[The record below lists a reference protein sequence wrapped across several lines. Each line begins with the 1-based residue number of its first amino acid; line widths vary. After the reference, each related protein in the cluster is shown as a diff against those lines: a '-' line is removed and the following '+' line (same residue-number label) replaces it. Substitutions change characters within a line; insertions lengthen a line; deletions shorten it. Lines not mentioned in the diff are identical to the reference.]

1 MPEYKFSDVMEALRN
16 ADASGNKED
25 AHRLA
30 VIADKMQKNKDAPK
44 ADPGGGVMPYVNRGI
59 AQGFGAPADIIRS
72 GLNLIPGVNLPKP
85 FGGSDAIIKTM
96 NFLGI
101 KTAPGDQAPDT
112 VPEHMGQVVG
122 EVAALLN
129 PATLGVRGLAQGA
142 NLTGKV
148 ASGVWQSM
156 IKHPYLTMTSE
167 LTGASAAGAA
177 RGVAQKEFPDSPGIQ
192 TGLETAA
199 GMAGSLAPTA
209 LVHTPTAMTIRA
221 GKNVLHKVLLPFTK
235 KGGRFRAGEHLKGL
249 VPDAGDAAKKVAEDT
264 ISGLPPAVASG
275 EKKIIAT
282 YKALLGQDPL
292 ADAEAIEKLT
302 GSIIKLEGE
311 MRKMGYGSPE
321 LLEEITKKR
330 VAALELRMDR
340 RVLDAATRA
349 QKKLDSIPTANRKAA
364 ESKIVR
370 AELEGAM
377 RAERTKVNEAW
388 AKVDKDIQVGF
399 EKTRKTY
406 AALYADL
413 GVAQRIDI
421 PSSLKSNPIINGK
434 KLKATTVREMQS
446 LRSKLLETARIA
458 RKEGQWNKAR
468 IAENVSDAILDDMDK
483 VIKPVEMTD
492 LDHAFSIMGDEV
504 SQGSVERNAEH
515 IIGSTYPA
523 WFRNARPKWSK
534 KEFNAIM
541 DKVKSGKEYLLTEK
555 QSARYREL
563 EEIAEGYKNSHP
575 DIIGQED
582 APESFNF
589 GANVVKRVE
598 PAKSDLTTALA
609 ATRQFKMRFESG
621 DVGKIL
627 GYSRT
632 GAPAINPDLTLE
644 MTVGRMG
651 ERGAVDLNKIVVTP
665 EARQATQRYLARS
678 FTDYA
683 NPQGSG
689 LSQVKADRW
698 IKTNEAILDQFPG
711 LKKQLSDASSA
722 QGFADNV
729 KFKMAERKKLLQNP
743 KISESARFLNRADMG
758 QEISG
763 ILKSRR
769 PSRTAMELVR
779 QARKDPSGSAL
790 EGLRAG
796 FIEDALGKSTLGPSN
811 ELGQQTLSG
820 RALLGYVNKNE
831 PTLRAVFT
839 DNQIARMKRIG
850 SELSKIE
857 TFDRISAG
865 KTGIELKDTASS
877 AMRMFAR
884 LTGARLGGKLGSGSM
899 GGSLQYASVFS
910 SRAQKFITWLSKDTA
925 EQLVNDAILS
935 KDPALLKSLLKPMA
949 KPTPKKSDMVSLN
962 KNLNLWLSTT
972 GKRVIDDIER
982 DEQQGE

>member
-1 MPEYKFSDVMEALRN
+1 MYELPEVMKALRA
-16 ADASGNKED
+16 ADAAGNTED
-25 AHRLA
+25 AKRLA
-30 VIADKMQKNKDAPK
+30 TIANNMQNPTPK
-44 ADPGGGVMPYVNRGI
+44 PQETSGGGMMPHVNRGI
-59 AQGFGAPADIIRS
+59 AETVGAIPDLIRS
-72 GLNLIPGVNLPKP
+72 GINLIPGVELPEAV
-85 FGGSDAIIKTM
+85 GGRKSIESAMKWGGVQ
-96 NFLGI
+96 LPEEG
-101 KTAPGDQAPDT
+101 KAPST
-112 VPEHMGQVVG
+112 IPEHMGQVIG
-122 EVAALLN
+122 QVAGLLN
-129 PATLGVRGLAQGA
+129 PSTAGIKGLARGA

-156 IKHPYLTMTSE
+156 IRHPYLTMTSE
-167 LTGASAAGAA
+167 LTGASASGAT
-177 RGVAQKEFPDSPGIQ
+177 RGVAQKEFPNSPGIQ
-192 TGLETAA
+192 TGLEVAA

-209 LVHTPTAMTIRA
+209 LVHTPTAIAIRT

-235 KGGRFRAGEHLKGL
+235 RGGSFRAGEHLKGL
-249 VPDAGDAAKKVAEDT
+249 VPDADGAARRVVEDT

-302 GSIIKLEGE
+302 GSIVKLEGE

-330 VAALELRMDR
+330 VAALELRMDK
-340 RVLDAATRA
+340 RVLDASTRA
-349 QKKLDSIPTANRKAA
+349 QKRLDSIPIANRKAA
-364 ESKIVR
+364 ESNIVR
-370 AELEGAM
+370 SELEGVM
-377 RAERTKVNEAW
+377 RAERSKVNEVW
-388 AKVDKDIQVGF
+388 AKVDKSIKVGF
-399 EKTRKTY
+399 EKTREAY
-406 AALYADL
+406 AALYSDL
-413 GVAQRIDI
+413 GVAQRTDI
-421 PSSLKSNPIINGK
+421 PSSLKSNPIIKGK
-434 KLKATTVREMQS
+434 KLTATTVREMQS

-458 RKEGQWNKAR
+458 RKEGQWNKSR
-468 IAENVSDAILDDMDK
+468 IAETMSDAIIDD
-483 VIKPVEMTD
+483 IEGSATTEFAD
-492 LDHAFSIMGDEV
+492 LKA
-504 SQGSVERNAEH
+504 
-515 IIGSTYPA
+515 
-523 WFRNARPKWSK
+523 
-534 KEFNAIM
+534 AI
-541 DKVKSGKEYLLTEK
+541 
-555 QSARYREL
+555 SAT
-563 EEIAEGYKNSHP
+563 K
-575 DIIGQED
+575 
-582 APESFNF
+582 
-589 GANVVKRVE
+589 
-598 PAKSDLTTALA
+598 
-609 ATRQFKMRFESG
+609 QFKMRFESG

-627 GYSRT
+627 GYSRS
-632 GAPAINPDLTLE
+632 GAPAVNPDLTLE

-678 FTDYA
+678 FVDYA
-683 NPQGSG
+683 NPKGSS
-689 LSQVKADRW
+689 LSQTKADRW
-698 IKTNEAILDQFPG
+698 IRTNEGILDEFPG

-758 QEISG
+758 QEIGG

-769 PSRTAMELVR
+769 PQRTAMELVR
-779 QARKDPSGSAL
+779 QARKDPSGDSL

-820 RALLGYVNKNE
+820 RALLSYVNKNE
-831 PTLRAVFT
+831 PALRAVFT
-839 DNQIARMKRIG
+839 NNQISRMRRIG

-865 KTGIELKDTASS
+865 NTGIELKDKAST

-884 LTGARLGGKLGSGSM
+884 LAGARLGGKLGSGSM

-935 KDPALLKSLLKPMA
+935 KDPALLNSLLKPMA
-949 KPTPKKSDMVSLN
+949 KPMPKKSDLVSLN

-972 GKRVIDDIER
+972 GKRVLDDIER
-982 DEQQGE
+982 EEQQGE